1 MKKILITLIV
11 TFIYSTGFSN
21 NPGEKTFLI
30 LFDKSELKNYKTS
43 PDYIEMS
50 LMNMFKTRAYTGN
63 SDAAIL
69 VKVPYS
75 NLDECQLGYIF
86 VRLNNKTVVPL
97 QDIALKII
105 DLDQTKNVFSDL
117 VATIEEEKSAKNR
130 KSSKA
135 FKTAPSP

>member
-1 MKKILITLIV
+1 MKKILITLIM
-11 TFIYSTGFSN
+11 TFIYTTGFSN
-21 NPGEKTFLI
+21 NPGDKTFLI
-30 LFDKSELKNYKTS
+30 LFDKAELKNHKTT

-50 LMNMFKTRAYTGN
+50 LMNIFKTRAYTGN

-69 VKVPYS
+69 VKVPYE

-105 DLDQTKNVFSDL
+105 DLDQSKNTFNHLLSSLEDD
-117 VATIEEEKSAKNR
+117 KNSKNK
-130 KSSKA
+130 KSSKSL
-135 FKTAPSP
+135 KTTPSP

>member
-1 MKKILITLIV
+1 MKKSLFIILFLFVYTL
-11 TFIYSTGFSN
+11 GFAN
-21 NPGEKTFLI
+21 NPGEKTFLV
-30 LFDKSELKNYKTS
+30 LFDKSELKNHKTS
-43 PDYIEMS
+43 TDYIEMS
-50 LMNMFKTRAYTGN
+50 LMNIFKTKAYTGN

-69 VKVPYS
+69 VKVPYD

-105 DLDQTKNVFSDL
+105 DLDQSKNTFNYLLSSLD
-117 VATIEEEKSAKNR
+117 EEKLIKNK

-135 FKTAPSP
+135 LKTTPIP